1 MGKDKKARA
10 LGYMSLSAIGVVMAS
25 ALDAMRKA
33 GAPND
38 VVRTFLDT
46 MEEGFDDC
54 LWGEAHTLMSGLVS
68 VLRMNVA
75 END

>member
-10 LGYMSLSAIGVVMAS
+10 LGYMSLSAIGVVIGS

-46 MEEGFDDC
+46 MDEGFDDC
-54 LWGEAHTLMSGLVS
+54 LWGDAHAILTGLVS
-68 VLRMNVA
+68 ILR
-75 END
+75 ENMAAND